1 MPLFY
6 QGFLAGLLVITP
18 RSMGFLAPGEV
29 ALQHCLNRILAQA
42 VVMGVSLSKSN

>member
-29 ALQHCLNRILAQA
+29 ALQHCLNRIVARA
-42 VVMGVSLSKSN
+42 VMGEMSLSKSN